1 MKIRLQTV
9 YAGPRGVWQ
18 AGMVMRIGPDI
29 SKAEAQELVAG
40 RYATV
45 VDAEMVV
52 PPPAGALETADAA
65 QPETAMVQTSG
76 KKARRR

>member
-45 VDAEMVV
+45 VEDGTAVL
-52 PPPAGALETADAA
+52 PLETADAA
-65 QPETAMVQTSG
+65 PVDNAMKKHRG
-76 KKARRR
+76 KRWP